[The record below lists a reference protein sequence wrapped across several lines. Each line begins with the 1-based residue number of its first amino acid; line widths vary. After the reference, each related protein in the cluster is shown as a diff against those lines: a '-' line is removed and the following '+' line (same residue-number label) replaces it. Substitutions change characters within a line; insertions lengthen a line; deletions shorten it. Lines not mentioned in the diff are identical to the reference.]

1 MQEAARRYTDTSW
14 QIFNQNRKN
23 KQSQLKKSSN
33 GNTYQKLESTDEIQS
48 PSPISS
54 LSNGSVTISKETS
67 PKSKETSPTSD
78 DVKQTQSQT
87 EAASSE
93 NESAASIL
101 YEKISKPESK
111 QIVKIETVEVTY
123 EPVKVLYQSKSV
135 SVLTLNTKKGAEY

>member
-23 KQSQLKKSSN
+23 KHLQITKNSN

-54 LSNGSVTISKETS
+54 FSNGSVTISRETS

-78 DVKQTQSQT
+78 DVKRTESQIET
-87 EAASSE
+87 ASSE

-101 YEKISKPESK
+101 YEKIVKPDPK

-123 EPVKVLYQSKSV
+123 EPVKVLFQSKSV
-135 SVLTLNTKKGAEY
+135 SVLTVHH